1 MTREQKYEEQL
12 RALGVWED
20 AFAPL
25 VRDLAKAERRRTRAE
40 KEWSATSP
48 PGGKPS
54 FLDPHYQIV
63 AQLDREILGYREV
76 MGLTPKSL
84 RRLRGVPEAPG
95 ERDLITER
103 LDRIAARVSAYDP
116 PDPAEKEAEWD
127 ELARMFNLD
136 TGEEDDTSSASLRSA
151 PSPQG
156 EGMRE
161 RIATAACALPR
172 NDTSSGAAAPPSPQ
186 GDGMSDE

>member
-1 MTREQKYEEQL
+1 MTREQTYERQL

-25 VRDLAKAERRRTRAE
+25 VKDLAKAERRRTRAE
-40 KEWSATSP
+40 KEWSATAP

-54 FLDPHYQIV
+54 FLDPHYQVV

-84 RRLRGVPEAPG
+84 RRLRGVAEAPV
-95 ERDLITER
+95 DADPITER

-116 PDPAEKEAEWD
+116 PDPAQKEAEWAALVSD
-127 ELARMFNLD
+127 LD
-136 TGEEDDTSSASLRSA
+136 TSGE
-151 PSPQG
+151 
-156 EGMRE
+156 
-161 RIATAACALPR
+161 
-172 NDTSSGAAAPPSPQ
+172 AAPARQDSG
-186 GDGMSDE
+186 GDE